1 MFANQTIFLIL
12 LLLLG
17 LLLFFSNKVKEGF
30 SDFDYKIDIKEL
42 DDRDFKD
49 NEGGTGIFKDNYAS
63 HEILDLHKLKN
74 LKYGKLDKP
83 VPMESTLVKPT
94 KIQELQFLEQLKD
107 ISRVTET
114 QFKETKLTSLY
125 PSEINIGINQMREEQ
140 PYNVGNLNLPDNT
153 LDVRNNQQ
161 QIVNNQERDYRKTTG
176 ESKLSQNQKFSKMVK
191 DAEKRFYKNNN

>member
-1 MFANQTIFLIL
+1 MFTNQNVLLIL

-17 LLLFFSNKVKEGF
+17 LLLFFSKKVKEGF
-30 SDFDYKIDIKEL
+30 SDFDNKVDIKSL

-49 NEGGTGIFKDNYAS
+49 NEGGTGIFKDEFAS

-83 VPMESTLVKPT
+83 VPMSTLVKPT
-94 KIQELQFLEQLKD
+94 SIQELQFLEQLKD

-140 PYNVGNLNLPDNT
+140 PYNVGNLNFRDNT
-153 LDVRNNQQ
+153 LDIRNDSQ
-161 QIVNNQERDYRKTTG
+161 QIVDSQEKNYLKNTG
-176 ESKLSQNQKFSKMVK
+176 ESKLTQAQKFSKMVK
-191 DAEKRFYKNNN
+191 DAEKKFYKNNN